1 MCHVHMLRGTRGS
14 EWSGV
19 SGARFPRG
27 EPGRRLPLRLLEL
40 SRRRYPLWRITI
52 PGVGGGRLTFSQPP
66 SPPGPTEGQH
76 PPAACTGSGH
86 QFLLLHGFPTG
97 WLAPPSGSSL
107 YCVSSPWQEPNEYW
121 RLGAP
126 VPRRDGDGFLA
137 GTQMLRTQEQ
147 LAFLAG
153 LLAASPGAIA

>member
-1 MCHVHMLRGTRGS
+1 MSTCS
-14 EWSGV
+14 EGQEGQSGV
-19 SGARFPRG
+19 GLVGPGFLEVF

-40 SRRRYPLWRITI
+40 SRRRCSLRRITI

-107 YCVSSPWQEPNEYW
+107 YCVSSPWQEPDEYW
-121 RLGAP
+121 
-126 VPRRDGDGFLA
+126 
-137 GTQMLRTQEQ
+137 
-147 LAFLAG
+147 
-153 LLAASPGAIA
+153 